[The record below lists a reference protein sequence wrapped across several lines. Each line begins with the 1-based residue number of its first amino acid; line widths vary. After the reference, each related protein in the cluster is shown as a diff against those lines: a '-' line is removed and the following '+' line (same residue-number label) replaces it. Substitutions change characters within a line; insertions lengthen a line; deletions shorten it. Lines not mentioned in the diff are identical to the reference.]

1 MSLLNTI
8 RKSENIRKIFG
19 KRELVII
26 EKQIK
31 GVRLKPSEKTRL
43 SRDIRK
49 KFEAVKE
56 IAQYVNEFDL
66 KHGKEIKDTI
76 KEVREVI
83 LESKY
88 LPDIEKIILFGS
100 VAENQITLS
109 SDIDI
114 AVVFK
119 KEPENATR
127 FRLDILKKISDK
139 VDIQVYNSLPKK
151 VREEIDKKGKL
162 VWKRE

>member
-1 MSLLNTI
+1 M
-8 RKSENIRKIFG
+8 
-19 KRELVII
+19 
-26 EKQIK
+26 
-31 GVRLKPSEKTRL
+31 
-43 SRDIRK
+43 
-49 KFEAVKE
+49 
-56 IAQYVNEFDL
+56 
-66 KHGKEIKDTI
+66 
-76 KEVREVI
+76 
-83 LESKY
+83 
-88 LPDIEKIILFGS
+88 FGS